1 MRCGT
6 PGELLRTALL
16 LQCVRFALHMHW
28 RAMDRA
34 PMGVCFPRSGVPSA
48 FAWHLPRHRCIYT
61 SASFMSPHV
70 HGTSRGS
77 RRCACSSCTLTHP
90 QRQCYAAGRAAS
102 VLFENARCSTVS
114 WRLLKGTGCLR
125 GKSKLYN
132 CGVQWQSPVQTLI
145 QVVLRVLQFTVCQHQ
160 LPNQMRHGSSVPPG
174 TYVAH

>member
-1 MRCGT
+1 MHLHICILHEPTCAWDIQRVAS
-6 PGELLRTALL
+6 LRM
-16 LQCVRFALHMHW
+16 FILHP
-28 RAMDRA
+28 D
-34 PMGVCFPRSGVPSA
+34 
-48 FAWHLPRHRCIYT
+48 T
-61 SASFMSPHV
+61 N
-70 HGTSRGS
+70 
-77 RRCACSSCTLTHP
+77 P